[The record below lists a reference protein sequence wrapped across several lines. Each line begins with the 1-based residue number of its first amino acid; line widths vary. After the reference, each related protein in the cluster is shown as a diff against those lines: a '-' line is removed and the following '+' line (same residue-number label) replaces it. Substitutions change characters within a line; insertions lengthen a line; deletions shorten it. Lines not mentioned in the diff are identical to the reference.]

1 MGGRKLF
8 HKLQDFFKDHQI
20 KMGRDA
26 FFNLLLINGLLIKKR
41 KRYTITTNSKHWMRK
56 YPNLIREFI
65 PKSPN
70 QLWVSDITYWKL
82 NDKHLY
88 ISFITDAYS
97 RKIVGYHVAETLEA
111 VETIKALEMA
121 VKTLKNI
128 SINKLIH
135 HSDRGV
141 QYCSRKYVN
150 LLIKN
155 GIEISMTE
163 NGDPLE
169 NSIAERINGIIK
181 EEYLF
186 DYNSGDLSDAKK
198 ILYKVVKLYNQDR
211 PHTSINFLTPFEAH
225 QQIETK
231 EIKRLWKNYYK
242 KKQEIVSLV

>member
-26 FFNLLLINGLLIKKR
+26 FFDLLLINGLLIKKR

-111 VETIKALEMA
+111 VETINPTCNFIF
-121 VKTLKNI
+121 KTSQL
-128 SINKLIH
+128 
-135 HSDRGV
+135 
-141 QYCSRKYVN
+141 Q
-150 LLIKN
+150 
-155 GIEISMTE
+155 
-163 NGDPLE
+163 
-169 NSIAERINGIIK
+169 
-181 EEYLF
+181 
-186 DYNSGDLSDAKK
+186 
-198 ILYKVVKLYNQDR
+198 LYSS
-211 PHTSINFLTPFEAH
+211 T
-225 QQIETK
+225 
-231 EIKRLWKNYYK
+231 
-242 KKQEIVSLV
+242 